1 MTELPIDEN
10 TPRILIVEDEPKL
23 GQLLID
29 YLRAASYAP
38 TLISHGD
45 QVLPYVRQ
53 TPPDLILLD
62 LMLPGTDGLTL
73 CREIRRFSDIPI
85 VMVTAKIEEIDRL
98 LGLEIGADDYICKPY
113 SPREVVARVKT
124 ILRRCKPQRELQQ
137 QDAESPL
144 IIDEGRFQA
153 SWRGKMLD
161 LTPAEFRLLKT
172 LSHEPGKVFSREQ
185 LLNHLYDDYRV
196 VTDRTIDSH
205 IKNLRRKLNLSTPNS
220 HLSAPFT
227 ASVTAGKPTPAA
239 SFNIFTCRRRHSRHI
254 RQHYPAHCRL
264 SDIISPP
271 WQAPENR
278 SYFNRQT
285 VLLDAVFD
293 TQFQSRSHYGWL
305 V

>member
-144 IIDEGRFQA
+144 IIDAALRIFLGNSLTQFPDDFIAFINTKHRFHGFQTTQFDDPH
-153 SWRGKMLD
+153 SQILIIVG
-161 LTPAEFRLLKT
+161 
-172 LSHEPGKVFSREQ
+172 
-185 LLNHLYDDYRV
+185 LN
-196 VTDRTIDSH
+196 
-205 IKNLRRKLNLSTPNS
+205 N
-220 HLSAPFT
+220 
-227 ASVTAGKPTPAA
+227 
-239 SFNIFTCRRRHSRHI
+239 RHI
-254 RQHYPAHCRL
+254 
-264 SDIISPP
+264 
-271 WQAPENR
+271 
-278 SYFNRQT
+278 FNKNAFLIVRDQ
-285 VLLDAVFD
+285 
-293 TQFQSRSHYGWL
+293 
-305 V
+305 

>member
-98 LGLEIGADDYICKPY
+98 LGLEIGADDYIC
-113 SPREVVARVKT
+113 
-124 ILRRCKPQRELQQ
+124 
-137 QDAESPL
+137 
-144 IIDEGRFQA
+144 RFQA

-205 IKNLRRKLNLSTPNS
+205 IKNLRRKLES
-220 HLSAPFT
+220 
-227 ASVTAGKPTPAA
+227 
-239 SFNIFTCRRRHSRHI
+239 
-254 RQHYPAHCRL
+254 
-264 SDIISPP
+264 
-271 WQAPENR
+271 
-278 SYFNRQT
+278 
-285 VLLDAVFD
+285 LDAE
-293 TQFQSRSHYGWL
+293 QSFIRAVYGVGYRWEADACRI